1 VAQANSPLTKGLR
14 LAHPVVV
21 RIAQALQRSPAPAVL
36 RWGLQHDLV
45 VLPKSTRPERIREN
59 LALDEVDTRNT
70 PPMKPETAHLPVHAE
85 GRKATW
91 FELFFD
97 LAFVVAVAQLSGAY
111 AHHYDL
117 SGAALF
123 AASFLAMW
131 WCWLGH
137 TFHSTRFDQDLPR
150 QRLVGFVQIGA
161 VALIGYGVSAPLTER
176 AWAFGGGIAAFKL
189 LLAAAYLSERRWVG
203 ATGLIRVYASL
214 YAVQALLW
222 LAGVATPGTARW
234 ACWTLALVLDLV
246 SPWLVARHTAA
257 VPPHP
262 EHLPERFGLFTIIL
276 LGEGMASLDHGPQ
289 LHGSSAAA
297 AVAGAV
303 LSFALWLAYFD
314 RVKGHGER
322 QVADAAAGR
331 RMRLWAYGH
340 VPLYMGIASL
350 AAGTVALATPGAL
363 TAASGAIYLGGLM
376 LAALGLALLGRARA
390 AHA

>member
-1 VAQANSPLTKGLR
+1 MSAGRTDL
-14 LAHPVVV
+14 
-21 RIAQALQRSPAPAVL
+21 PA
-36 RWGLQHDLV
+36 
-45 VLPKSTRPERIREN
+45 
-59 LALDEVDTRNT
+59 
-70 PPMKPETAHLPVHAE
+70 HAE

-97 LAFVVAVAQLSGAY
+97 LVFVVAVAQLSAAY
-111 AHHYDL
+111 AHHYDMA
-117 SGAALF
+117 GAALF

-137 TFHSTRFDQDLPR
+137 TFHGTRFDQDLPR
-150 QRLVGFVQIGA
+150 QRAVGFLQIGA
-161 VALIGYGVSAPLTER
+161 VALIGYGASAPITDR
-176 AWAFGGGIAAFKL
+176 AWALGGGLAAFKL
-189 LLAAAYLSERRWVG
+189 LLAWAYLSERRWVG
-203 ATGLIRVYASL
+203 AAGLIRVYASL

-222 LAGVATPGTARW
+222 LAGAWQPGVARW
-234 ACWTLALVLDLV
+234 ACWGLALGLDLA

-276 LGEGMASLDHGPQ
+276 LGEGMAAVVHALDHGEH
-289 LHGSSAAA
+289 LHLSGVVA
-297 AVAGAV
+297 AVVGAV

-322 QVADAAAGR
+322 HVADAAAGR

-363 TAASGAIYLGGLM
+363 TALSAAIYLGGLL
-376 LAALGLALLGRARA
+376 LAGLGLVLLGRARP
-390 AHA
+390 AHAPG